1 MSTVNNPAPAKKS
14 LAEVLNMVETAKQ
27 IIFVGVPEATNIID
41 RDNQPYY
48 VCKLAEEITVR
59 CSSDPMV
66 IAHPATELY
75 VRASALQRNDWVY
88 LDETKPDAGFF
99 IPGWVADFSKA
110 QRIDIYQEKSIQQ
123 WARGERSAKIDQQIA
138 EINAQLKA
146 KINAGK

>member
-1 MSTVNNPAPAKKS
+1 MSTANQPAPARKS
-14 LAEVLNMVETAKQ
+14 LAEVLNLSDKQTQ
-27 IIFVGVPEATNIID
+27 IIFVGIPEATNVVD

-48 VCKLAEEITVR
+48 ICKLQDEITVR
-59 CSSDPMV
+59 CSSDPSV

-75 VRASALQRNDWVY
+75 VRAAALQRNDWVY
-88 LDETKPDAGFF
+88 LDEANPDKGFY

-146 KINAGK
+146 RINGGK